1 MFKASSLQL
10 HDARSLR
17 HRRELYINMRT
28 QPTSAVIL
36 FAAKSMKN
44 FHDAIMLVISIKID
58 FHLLQFA
65 LTFLSKIY
73 EYLLAV
79 KRLAE
84 CIGEIHSQRADS
96 FVKHTSVANWF
107 PIGQ

>member
-1 MFKASSLQL
+1 M
-10 HDARSLR
+10 HSLR
-17 HRRELYINMRT
+17 HTRELYINIRT
-28 QPTSAVIL
+28 QPISAVIL
-36 FAAKSMKN
+36 FAAKSMKI

-58 FHLLQFA
+58 FHILQFA
-65 LTFLSKIY
+65 VTFLSKIY

-84 CIGEIHSQRADS
+84 CIGETHSQRAES
-96 FVKHTSVANWF
+96 FVKHRKLALPTSVENWF

>member
-1 MFKASSLQL
+1 M
-10 HDARSLR
+10 
-17 HRRELYINMRT
+17 
-28 QPTSAVIL
+28 IL
-36 FAAKSMKN
+36 FAAKSMKI
-44 FHDAIMLVISIKID
+44 FYDAIMLLISINID

-65 LTFLSKIY
+65 LTFFSKIY

-84 CIGEIHSQRADS
+84 CIDEIHSQRADS
-96 FVKHTSVANWF
+96 FVKHRKLALPTSVANWF